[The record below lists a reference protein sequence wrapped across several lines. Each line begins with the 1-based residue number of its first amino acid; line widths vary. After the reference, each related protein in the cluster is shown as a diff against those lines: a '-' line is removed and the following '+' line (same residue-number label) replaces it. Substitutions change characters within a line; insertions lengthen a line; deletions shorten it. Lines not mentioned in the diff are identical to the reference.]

1 MRQLPEQCASCG
13 RQIATLE
20 RCTLPDGRE
29 KRGAEVTFR
38 ESAES
43 GILCLEC
50 ASRPPQGE
58 YEKSHGPNRVITAS
72 MMAQTTW

>member
-20 RCTLPDGRE
+20 RCILPDGRE
-29 KRGAEVTFR
+29 KRRAEVTFG
-38 ESAES
+38 ESVES
-43 GILCLEC
+43 GILFLEC

-58 YEKSHGPNRVITAS
+58 YEKSHGPNRFITAS
-72 MMAQTTW
+72 VMAQTTW